1 MLEFLKLAF
10 ATQGVAQGAEE
21 FLRLLN
27 EVEEDGHAFN
37 VEMFGLDVKDDG
49 TQKGPVCTLYM
60 LNGRFLFF
68 IFVLFL
74 TFTLPSMDSSP
85 TGDRR
90 GWRAQRRG

>member
-37 VEMFGLDVKDDG
+37 VEMFGLNVEDDG
-49 TQKGPVCTLYM
+49 TQKGLRCA
-60 LNGRFLFF
+60 
-68 IFVLFL
+68 L
-74 TFTLPSMDSSP
+74 TSQRLKIYLIYPSSKRKPLSA
-85 TGDRR
+85 RR
-90 GWRAQRRG
+90 LSYTK